1 MRITK
6 YVALVLLLLPTM
18 ATAESPQRQETI
30 AELIRATGLAD
41 MLDQSREA
49 ARAQAAA
56 LSDQMLSRLMGTSSA
71 LSAEQTEA
79 VRVAAQR
86 FSETCAAGFDVE
98 GAVASWGQLYAATL
112 TDEDLQAILMY
123 YTSPIG
129 QKDVAATKAAMPLWQ
144 AHLASKSSELM
155 KAAIDE
161 YAAELRRIVSMSRAP
176 ATGT

>member
-1 MRITK
+1 MPIIK
-6 YVALVLLLLPTM
+6 FVAVVMFLFSTLAM
-18 ATAESPQRQETI
+18 ADSPQRQETI
-30 AELIRATGLAD
+30 AELVSATGLAD

-49 ARAQAAA
+49 ARAQAGA
-56 LSDQMLSRLMGTSSA
+56 LSDQMLSQLMGTSSV

-98 GAVASWGQLYAATL
+98 GAVASWSQFYAVTL
-112 TDEDLQAILMY
+112 TDEELQAILKY

-144 AHLASKSSELM
+144 AHLASQSSELM
-155 KAAIDE
+155 KVAIDE
-161 YAAELRRIVSMSRAP
+161 YAAELRRIMSMPRAS
-176 ATGT
+176 ASGT